1 MQHREE
7 LEVLFIAMQNAAG
20 EWCRINDR
28 ELGALE
34 SVSSS
39 LFSFLSLNIL
49 LPTICFFFPLSCCA
63 EKKKK
68 R

>member
-28 ELGALE
+28 ELC
-34 SVSSS
+34 S
-39 LFSFLSLNIL
+39 
-49 LPTICFFFPLSCCA
+49 
-63 EKKKK
+63 
-68 R
+68 